1 MCVVCHL
8 CGIADRLTG
17 TNFLPISETVRTA
30 ALQDRLS
37 QDTQGIQEDAQRPW
51 SRLEPLQA
59 GNG

>member
-1 MCVVCHL
+1 M
-8 CGIADRLTG
+8 
-17 TNFLPISETVRTA
+17 SETVRTA